1 MTRSVVF
8 LFITALLC
16 LVGCR
21 KPNPQAYLQDPIYKD
36 LDSSQKAIIS
46 QITSEEATLAEAK
59 ANMEKA
65 APQTGQI
72 KFAKK
77 HYYDSLARLEK
88 LKQQKIYYDVRIKSR
103 ESEALREY
111 LDYYNQKKEAEWPPK
126 EAFDEYKAR
135 EEARAQ
141 QKVWSVKKRI
151 EEEKQKDAGP
161 KKPAA
166 GGH

>member
-1 MTRSVVF
+1 MTRAVVF
-8 LFITALLC
+8 FLLSTLFC

-36 LDSSQKAIIS
+36 LDARQKAIVS
-46 QITSEEATLAEAK
+46 QITAEEATLAEAK
-59 ANMEKA
+59 ASMTKA

-77 HYYDSLARLEK
+77 HYYDSVARLEK
-88 LKQQKIYYDVRIKSR
+88 LKQQKLYLEVRIKSR

-111 LDYYNQKKEAEWPPK
+111 LDYYNQKKEADWPPK
-126 EAFDEYKAR
+126 ETFEEYKAR
-135 EEARAQ
+135 EEARTQ
-141 QKVWSVKKRI
+141 QKVWNVKERI
-151 EEEKQKDAGP
+151 EKEKAKDAGP
-161 KKPAA
+161 KKPAG